1 MQTVILRIEDSAID
15 KVMWM
20 LEHLKDVVK
29 IERHKTLEDEL
40 LEDLDALKHNN
51 LKTTRITDIDAHIQK
66 LKNANS

>member
-29 IERHKTLEDEL
+29 IERYKTLEDEL

>member
-29 IERHKTLEDEL
+29 IERDKTLEDEL

-51 LKTTRITDIDAHIQK
+51 LKTTHITDIDAHIQK

>member
-29 IERHKTLEDEL
+29 IERGKTLEDEL

>member
-29 IERHKTLEDEL
+29 IERDKTLEDEL

-51 LKTTRITDIDAHIQK
+51 LKTTRITNIDAHIQK